1 MSKILFLTTRDPF
14 SKRFSG
20 DVIRSARIIRL
31 LEQKY
36 KVDVLYLSKEN
47 KINNNRISFK
57 SPNLLLKIFYC
68 IKFLLKLEPI
78 QLGFFYSK
86 ELKKHVDLN
95 VKNYDV
101 IFLYH
106 FRSTPYLPK
115 NFKGKKILEMGD
127 LYSENYSQTY
137 KNLSIINPLFYFY
150 FLESFFLKNYEKK
163 IFNTFDKIILYS
175 KKEVKTVK
183 SYFKNKIIYI
193 PEVVNHISEKI
204 KKVKNKFNFSKKNY
218 KIIFIGN
225 LSYLPNKLACYDF
238 AYKVLPKILQ
248 FNRGF
253 EFHIIGNLNIIDK
266 FILTRKSNVKAIGQ
280 KKNIDKFVKK
290 AICGISNLKIATGVQ
305 AKIFTYMTYGLPVI
319 SSVKSAKNFEKN
331 VLEYRSNRELIKLI
345 IDLSKSKT
353 FSLNYSKKSF
363 KFIKNFFWTNIVKN
377 YVNILKV
384 RIR

>member
-57 SPNLLLKIFYC
+57 SPNLLLKLFYC
-68 IKFLLKLEPI
+68 IRFLLKFEPM

-86 ELKKHVDLN
+86 EIKKYVDLN
-95 VKNYDV
+95 AKNYDV
-101 IFLYH
+101 IFFYH
-106 FRSTPYLPK
+106 FRSAPYLPK
-115 NFKGKKILEMGD
+115 EFRGKKILEMGD

-137 KNLSIINPLFYFY
+137 KNLSTINPLFYFY
-150 FLESFFLKNYEKK
+150 FLESFFLKKYEKK

-175 KKEVKTVK
+175 KTEVKTIK
-183 SYFKNKIIYI
+183 SYFKKKIIYI
-193 PEVVNHISEKI
+193 PEVVNHISEKV

-225 LSYLPNKLACYDF
+225 LSYLPNKLACYNF
-238 AYKVLPKILQ
+238 AYKVLPKILLLDK
-248 FNRGF
+248 RI

-266 FILTRKSNVKAIGQ
+266 FILTRKSNVRAIGQ
-280 KKNIDKFVKK
+280 KKKLDKFIKK

-305 AKIFTYMTYGLPVI
+305 AKIFTYMTYGIPVV
-319 SSVKSAKNFEKN
+319 SSPKAAKNFEKN
-331 VLEYRSNRELIKLI
+331 ILEYKSNKELIKII

-353 FSLNYSKKSF
+353 LSLNYSKKSL
-363 KFIKNFFWTNIVKN
+363 KFIKNFFWTDIVKN
-377 YVNILKV
+377 YVNILKS
-384 RIR
+384 

>member
-57 SPNLLLKIFYC
+57 SPNLLLKLFYC
-68 IKFLLKLEPI
+68 IRFLLKFEPM

-86 ELKKHVDLN
+86 EIKKYVDLN
-95 VKNYDV
+95 AKNYDV
-101 IFLYH
+101 IFFYH

-115 NFKGKKILEMGD
+115 EFRGKKILEMGD

-137 KNLSIINPLFYFY
+137 KNLSTINPLFYFY
-150 FLESFFLKNYEKK
+150 FLESFFLKKYEKK

-175 KKEVKTVK
+175 KTEVKTIK
-183 SYFKNKIIYI
+183 SYFKKKIIYI
-193 PEVVNHISEKI
+193 PEVVNHISEKV

-225 LSYLPNKLACYDF
+225 LSYLPNKLACYNF
-238 AYKVLPKILQ
+238 AYKVLPKILLLDK
-248 FNRGF
+248 RI

-266 FILTRKSNVKAIGQ
+266 FILTRKSNVRAIGQ
-280 KKNIDKFVKK
+280 KKKLDKFIKK

-305 AKIFTYMTYGLPVI
+305 AKIFTYMTYGIPVV
-319 SSVKSAKNFEKN
+319 SSSKAAKNFEKN
-331 VLEYRSNRELIKLI
+331 ILEYKSNKELIKLI

-353 FSLNYSKKSF
+353 LSLNYSKKSL
-363 KFIKNFFWTNIVKN
+363 KFIKNFFWTDIVKN
-377 YVNILKV
+377 YVNILKS
-384 RIR
+384 